1 MRTRF
6 STALS
11 FAADNHLA
19 VFSRAQLLV
28 LLVVAGFVAPIS
40 VYSQEASPPEPTAQ
54 SSTVTNNE
62 TTVDRLKLA
71 HLQRLQALIDAK
83 QREIAEHKKTAPTV
97 ADEGKPQ
104 FEQEQLDLAEQ
115 LKILN
120 NSLERLVTD
129 GMDLGSFVEKPIE
142 EDSDWKQD
150 VALIA
155 QPVLDSLKELTEKP
169 RQIKQLNDELL
180 VKQDQLTIATDALN
194 AITQALQHAEG
205 DALQQSLG
213 SLSETW
219 QSRIQRTQDE
229 IELANIQLANLE
241 GKQPLSKSLY
251 AALANFVTGRGLTLV
266 LAFIAAFTVWAIIK
280 VLLIAYRR
288 TQVNK
293 LPKNRT
299 HYRLAAYSVHAL
311 TFILGL
317 IAVFVVF
324 YQRSDVLL
332 LGLLILFVVGLALSI
347 RNLLPQYVQ
356 ETRLLLNIGAL
367 REGER
372 VIYRGLPW
380 MVDSINMYTRFR
392 NPELNGELRIPLAE
406 LSHVSSRPTGLE
418 PWFPTSK
425 GDYILFTDERLL
437 QVVEQNPDTV
447 ELQRRGGQ
455 IVSVPTTDFYSMT
468 ITNLSRSESFG
479 VRSYFGLDYDLQG
492 LSTTEVPA
500 ILKQAIEEKLSL
512 QDFAE
517 DIMDVKVELLEAGA
531 SSLDY
536 WILVVV
542 RRDSAKAHNRIK
554 RMVQAQ
560 CIDTCTKNNWNIP
573 FPHMSLVNKQSA

>member
-1 MRTRF
+1 MTGY
-6 STALS
+6 
-11 FAADNHLA
+11 
-19 VFSRAQLLV
+19 AQDANSQAITNQSDTKV
-28 LLVVAGFVAPIS
+28 GGEVA
-40 VYSQEASPPEPTAQ
+40 
-54 SSTVTNNE
+54 
-62 TTVDRLKLA
+62 VDRLKLA
-71 HLQRLQALIDAK
+71 HLQRLQTLIDAK
-83 QREIAEHKKTAPTV
+83 QREIAEHKTTEPAV
-97 ADEGKPQ
+97 AGDLQKKW
-104 FEQEQLDLAEQ
+104 EQRQTELADQ
-115 LKILN
+115 LKLLN

-129 GMDLGSFVEKPIE
+129 GMDLGSFVEEPEK

-180 VKQDQLTIATDALN
+180 IKQDQLAIATDAMN
-194 AITQALQHAEG
+194 AVNQAQQHAQG
-205 DALQQSLG
+205 DALQQSLAALND
-213 SLSETW
+213 SW

-241 GKQPLSKSLY
+241 GKQPLGQSLY

-266 LAFIAAFTVWAIIK
+266 LAFIAAFAVWAIIK
-280 VLLIAYRR
+280 VLLVAYRR

-324 YQRSDVLL
+324 YQRHDVLL

-372 VIYRGLPW
+372 VIFRGLPW
-380 MVDSINMYTRFR
+380 VVDSINMYTRFR

-406 LSHVSSRPTGLE
+406 LSHVSSRPVGME

-425 GDYILFTDERLL
+425 GDYVIFTDERLL

-455 IVSVPTTDFYSMT
+455 IISVPTTDFYAMT
-468 ITNLSRSESFG
+468 LTNLSRSESFG
-479 VRSYFGLDYDLQG
+479 VRSYFGLDYDLQDI
-492 LSTTEVPA
+492 STTTVPA
-500 ILKQAIEEKLSL
+500 TLKKAIEDKLSS

-517 DIMDVKVELLEAGA
+517 DILDVKVELLEAGA

-542 RRDSAKAHNRIK
+542 GRQSAKAHNRIK
-554 RMVQAQ
+554 RMVQAE

-573 FPHMSLVNKQSA
+573 FPHMSLVNKLSA